1 MRRRSMFFVS
11 ATLLLGILPL
21 AAGPAAAGQISGSGG
36 AKAALLDHRGLK
48 QLRHGDL
55 DAAEHSFRKAVELG
69 PNNPDAYHGLGR
81 VAMRRHDY
89 REALSYL
96 LRARELYAR
105 RAAQVDAIRSDVA
118 AELDR
123 HRRSASDQAA
133 SFADAGCLTERGV
146 DLWMSSP
153 QSGDETD
160 EPGGVDLR
168 GTPPGL
174 SFRIGTCQLHLGH
187 FEAARTELERELLI
201 APDNA
206 AAHLNLAVVLLR
218 LDQPAQAFEEL
229 DTAVRLGAQEPE
241 GLRSDILV
249 ASR

>member
-1 MRRRSMFFVS
+1 MRRRSIFFTS
-11 ATLLLGILPL
+11 ASLMLGILALAPGL
-21 AAGPAAAGQISGSGG
+21 AAAAQVSVSGT
-36 AKAALLDHRGLK
+36 AKAALLDQRGLK
-48 QLRHGDL
+48 QLRQGDL
-55 DAAEHSFRKAVELG
+55 DAAEQSFRKALELE
-69 PNNPDAYHGLGR
+69 PNDPDAHHGLGR

-89 REALSYL
+89 REALSHL

-105 RAAQVDAIRSDVA
+105 RAAQAGATRLEVA

-146 DLWMSSP
+146 GLWMSSP
-153 QSGDETD
+153 QTGDETD

-174 SFRIGTCQLHLGH
+174 SFRIGTCDLHLGH

-201 APDNA
+201 APGNA

-218 LDQPAQAFEEL
+218 LGQPAQALEEL
-229 DTAVRLGAQEPE
+229 DTAVRLGAKEPE
-241 GLRSDILV
+241 GLRSDIL
-249 ASR
+249 AAGR

>member
-11 ATLLLGILPL
+11 ASLLLGILPL
-21 AAGPAAAGQISGSGG
+21 AAGSTAAAQVSASGA
-36 AKAALLDHRGLK
+36 AKAALLDQRGLK

-55 DAAEHSFRKAVELG
+55 DAAEHSFRKALELG
-69 PNNPDAYHGLGR
+69 PDDPDAYHGLGR

-105 RAAQVDAIRSDVA
+105 RAAQAGATRLEAA

-153 QSGDETD
+153 QSGGETD
-160 EPGGVDLR
+160 GPGGVDLR

-201 APDNA
+201 APGNA

-218 LDQPAQAFEEL
+218 LDQPAQALEEL
-229 DTAVRLGAQEPE
+229 DTAVRLGAKEPK
-241 GLRSDILV
+241 GLRSDIV
-249 ASR
+249 AARR